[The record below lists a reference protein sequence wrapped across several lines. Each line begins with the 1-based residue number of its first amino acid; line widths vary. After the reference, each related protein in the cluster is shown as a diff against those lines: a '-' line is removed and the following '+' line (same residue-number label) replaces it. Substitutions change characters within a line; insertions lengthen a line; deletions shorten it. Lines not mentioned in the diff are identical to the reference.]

1 MKVDVQTGEKEFE
14 RVMSVEVPWDEIK
27 EEYEQT
33 FQDFRKELEMP
44 GFRKGKV
51 PKQMVKQKHGQQI
64 EYQFAADAIDDYYRQ
79 ALDEIDEDPI
89 NRGAI
94 ESLDF
99 SEGEP
104 LAFTARFEIEPEAE
118 IFDYKEGFEIEHEV
132 YEAMPADVDQALDDL
147 RERHSDVEEIDE
159 GAKEGHLLLVDLQ
172 RVEPDGTPIIG
183 QKVED
188 RYIKIGDGVFGDKNQ
203 ERLEGA
209 KKGDT
214 RRIVLEAEDTNG
226 ETEYY
231 DTSIKKVEEQKL
243 PELDDDFAKQVQADA
258 ETYDDLR
265 EEIQANIQRQLD
277 SDTDDQLT
285 HRIAHKFVQNSEVE
299 APESMIDN
307 YLDMLIEDV
316 KRQRQQQEGQPPE
329 IDEAAFK
336 QNYRTDAIFNLKW
349 QMIKKQIIDEEN
361 IKADDEKVEA
371 KIDELVESYPEENR
385 ESVKNLYQNPQYRQR
400 VEEDVLEDAVM
411 EHIKSFADITKT
423 RKSTAE
429 VRQER
434 QAQQAAEQAVSQ
446 QQSESPLTEGL

>member
-14 RVMSVEVPWDEIK
+14 RVMSVEVPWEEIA

-33 FQDFRKELEMP
+33 FQDFRKDLEMP

-64 EYQFAADAIDDYYRQ
+64 EYQFAADAIDDYYRK
-79 ALDEIDEDPI
+79 ALDEIEDEPI

-94 ESLDF
+94 EELNF
-99 SEGEP
+99 SEGEA
-104 LAFTARFEIEPEAE
+104 LTFTARFEIEPEAE
-118 IFDYKEGFEIEHEV
+118 IFNYKDGFEVEHTV

-147 RERHSDVEEIDE
+147 RERHSDVEEVDS
-159 GAKEGHLLLVDLQ
+159 GAEEGHLLLVDLQ

-188 RYIKIGDGVFGDKNQ
+188 RYIKVGEGVFGDKNQ

-209 KKGDT
+209 EKGDT
-214 RRIVLEAEDTNG
+214 RRIVLEAEDTDG

-231 DTSIKKVEEQKL
+231 DATIKKVEEQTL
-243 PELDDDFAKQVQADA
+243 PELDDEFAKQVQGDA
-258 ETYDDLR
+258 ETYDELR
-265 EEIQANIQRQLD
+265 TEIQENIQGQLD
-277 SDTDDQLT
+277 SDTDQQLT

-299 APESMIDN
+299 VPESMIDN

-316 KRQRQQQEGQPPE
+316 KRQRQQQEGQPPN
-329 IDEAAFK
+329 IDETAFK
-336 QNYRTDAIFNLKW
+336 ENYRTDAIFNLKW
-349 QMIKKQIIDEEN
+349 QLIKKQIIDEEN
-361 IKADDEKVEA
+361 IEADDEKVEA
-371 KIDELVESYPEENR
+371 KIDELVQSYPEENR

-400 VEEDVLEDAVM
+400 VEEDVLDDAVM
-411 EHIKSFADITKT
+411 EHIKSFADVKET
-423 RKSTAE
+423 RKTTAE

-434 QAQQAAEQAVSQ
+434 QAQQAAQEAVSQ
-446 QQSESPLTEGL
+446 QQSESPLTEEL